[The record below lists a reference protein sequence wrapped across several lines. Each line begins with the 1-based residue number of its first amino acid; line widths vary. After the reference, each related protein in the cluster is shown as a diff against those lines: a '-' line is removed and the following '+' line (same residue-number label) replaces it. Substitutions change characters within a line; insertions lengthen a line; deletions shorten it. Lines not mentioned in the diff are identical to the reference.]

1 MDRNDLPI
9 PSGQADFEVDD
20 LRAFVAGVELGS
32 FARAAR
38 RLGRSTSALSTR
50 LRKLTDAAGRPLV
63 VRVGRGFALTE
74 AGEVLLGYAR
84 RILEL
89 EEEAAVAL
97 RGAELAG
104 WARLGLQEDFG
115 DLLLSGVL
123 GQFTRAHPR
132 VRVEARVGRNA
143 DLLERLA
150 MGKLDMALVWGDPPG
165 SADVE
170 RLAELRMRWIGRSGA
185 RLPETGPVPLVLFEP
200 PCLFRTSATVALE
213 RTARSWR
220 LAFTSPS
227 LSGLWAAAGA
237 GLGFTVRTE
246 LGVPAALH
254 VFAPGDCHLPPLPSI
269 ALSLARAKDRSAPA
283 ALRLA
288 ELVREAVRAALVV
301 SAPPPAPRPRPMR
314 STWARAE
321 RTSRRRPV
329 PRTGPR

>member
-63 VRVGRGFALTE
+63 IRVGRGFALTE

-89 EEEAAVAL
+89 EDEAAVAL

-115 DLLLSGVL
+115 DLLSGVL

-143 DLLERLA
+143 DLL
-150 MGKLDMALVWGDPPG
+150 
-165 SADVE
+165 
-170 RLAELRMRWIGRSGA
+170 
-185 RLPETGPVPLVLFEP
+185 
-200 PCLFRTSATVALE
+200 
-213 RTARSWR
+213 
-220 LAFTSPS
+220 
-227 LSGLWAAAGA
+227 
-237 GLGFTVRTE
+237 
-246 LGVPAALH
+246 
-254 VFAPGDCHLPPLPSI
+254 
-269 ALSLARAKDRSAPA
+269 
-283 ALRLA
+283 
-288 ELVREAVRAALVV
+288 
-301 SAPPPAPRPRPMR
+301 
-314 STWARAE
+314 
-321 RTSRRRPV
+321 
-329 PRTGPR
+329 